1 VVGSNEDG
9 DRWTRIHSQD
19 LQGMWGKQ
27 RGAKKEGEQEK
38 GYANR
43 ALQLHRH
50 PTFRSDDGQRLV
62 VIGVV
67 EPKMGPS

>member
-1 VVGSNEDG
+1 
-9 DRWTRIHSQD
+9 
-19 LQGMWGKQ
+19 MWGKQ